1 MPKKDSD
8 RTPFDEDP
16 IFGPMMDEIREL
28 FDTLDLDSMF
38 ANGPV
43 VHGYS
48 MTVGPD
54 GVPVVREFGNAKYP
68 HVGAKPR
75 ISDAVEPLVD
85 VIKSD
90 RGVSVIAE
98 VPGIALADV
107 NTEVSDGRLTI
118 EVGGK
123 RRYSKSVGLP
133 NGEYSPPHVT
143 YNNGIL
149 EVRLDRRGKQ

>member
-1 MPKKDSD
+1 
-8 RTPFDEDP
+8 
-16 IFGPMMDEIREL
+16 MMDEIREL

>member
-118 EVGGK
+118 DVGGK